1 MNCLNILT
9 SREWATIIWLLI
21 LLIYILK
28 NKKTKDTFLSV
39 IKILFGKNLIKIWL
53 VTFLYVFIITFI
65 FSNTAIWDDL
75 YIKDIIVWVIT
86 SGIIY

>member
-39 IKILFGKNLIKIWL
+39 IKILFGKNLIKI
-53 VTFLYVFIITFI
+53 
-65 FSNTAIWDDL
+65 
-75 YIKDIIVWVIT
+75 
-86 SGIIY
+86 